1 MASSARTWFWVV
13 IVTALAPAVGAED
26 TDTGSPTFTG
36 KGSITQAI
44 DGEKGAIF
52 DIGSGITMT
61 FPKGLPVGRSR
72 LVTLKKAAK
81 KPSGAQVQKGFTPI
95 GTAVDFSTPIAAGS
109 APMVLAMS
117 QKSDP
122 RKKSSER
129 LVLAM
134 EIGTLC
140 NDQNKSTKQKNGL
153 CSGWELVD
161 ADYESAGQRLVARL
175 QSTGGLRLVFGL
187 MSE

>member
-1 MASSARTWFWVV
+1 MATPARSWFWVV
-13 IVTALAPAVGAED
+13 IATALAPAVLAED
-26 TDTGSPTFTG
+26 TESPTFSG
-36 KGSITQAI
+36 KGSVTQAI
-44 DGEKGAIF
+44 DGDKGAVF

-81 KPSGAQVQKGFTPI
+81 RPNGAQVQKGFTPI

-109 APMVLAMS
+109 APMVLAMT

-134 EIGTLC
+134 EVGTLC

-161 ADYESAGQRLVARL
+161 ADYEGAAQRLVAHLR
-175 QSTGGLRLVFGL
+175 STGGMRLVFGL
-187 MSE
+187 VSAER